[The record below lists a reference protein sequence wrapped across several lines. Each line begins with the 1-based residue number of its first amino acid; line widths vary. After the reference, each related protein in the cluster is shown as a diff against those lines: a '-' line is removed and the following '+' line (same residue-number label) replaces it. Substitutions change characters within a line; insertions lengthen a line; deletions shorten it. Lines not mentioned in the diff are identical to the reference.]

1 MDSQALKTHL
11 EQEHGRGRFS
21 ANLREIV
28 YGGLDGIITT
38 FAVVAGFYGASALQN
53 SNDLSLPLTVVL
65 LFGFANLLADGVSMG
80 VGDFLSTRAEQK
92 LYERERAKEA
102 YEVVHNRDMERQETL
117 NLLRMRGV
125 NPEDCKSM
133 TAIFERNPDLW
144 VDFMMQYELEMDD
157 VSDAQPFRSALFT
170 LGSFLLFGFIPLLPF
185 VLGIA
190 SYTFLF
196 SILGA
201 VFALVALGVT
211 RNRFTR
217 EGVYRSVVEVLA
229 MGAVAGVIAYLV
241 GTLFQI

>member
-1 MDSQALKTHL
+1 MDIKEIQ
-11 EQEHGRGRFS
+11 
-21 ANLREIV
+21 NLIK
-28 YGGLDGIITT
+28 
-38 FAVVAGFYGASALQN
+38 FVAKSGAS
-53 SNDLSLPLTVVL
+53 
-65 LFGFANLLADGVSMG
+65 
-80 VGDFLSTRAEQK
+80 
-92 LYERERAKEA
+92 
-102 YEVVHNRDMERQETL
+102 EV
-117 NLLRMRGV
+117 
-125 NPEDCKSM
+125 K
-133 TAIFERNPDLW
+133 
-144 VDFMMQYELEMDD
+144 LEMDD

-190 SYTFLF
+190 NYTFLF